1 MKNKYPFTKQEGLK
15 DCGAACMQMIIKY
28 YNGYISIND
37 LNEIL
42 ETTKEGVSAYNIVE
56 GAKLLGFNS
65 EGIKCKIE
73 ELSNVSSFLPTI
85 AHVTINKKF
94 DHYIVIYKV
103 DLNKGTLLIADPQDK
118 IKKIKLTEFKEI
130 YNDILIIMYPVKPIE
145 KRNAE
150 NHFKNYILTIIKSLI
165 KELKLLLIMSI
176 IYMLLSVFLSF
187 YIKVLFDKIYYTNTI
202 LTLIYIFF
210 IISKLN
216 QIFIHYLRNKILIVL
231 NMKVDCNL
239 SLYTFGKL
247 LSLPY
252 SYYRNKTTGEI
263 VTRYTDISK
272 IRQSLNKIIL
282 SVFLD
287 LPLAI
292 LSFIVMYIINKE
304 LSFIALIIMILY
316 SLVVILYNKILKRN
330 YNKIQYLEADK
341 NSKLVE
347 SIASL
352 DTINGLK
359 IQKFISKKFEY
370 VYIKYLKGISKIDNI
385 LNTQELLK
393 KFISEI
399 GEMTLLLIGIFY
411 VKDNVITLGSL
422 LAFNSMLGFFLS
434 PIKNLLDLDYLIIE
448 SKKIVKKLSEMVY
461 EEEEAKLIKQS
472 GDILIENLS
481 YSKTSKL
488 ILKDINIDISKG
500 EKVIITGPS
509 GSGKSTLLKILMKFY
524 NDYEGKITING
535 HNIKAVDPC
544 ISYISQNEKIFSDTI
559 YNNIVLDNS
568 NDLNKVVELCHLD
581 ELIDSNLGYNKVIE
595 EDGFNIS
602 GGQKQRIVLARTLLK
617 DFEILLIDEGM
628 NQIDINL
635 ERKILKK
642 IFNVYKDKTIIIVS
656 HRLENLDLFDRLIT
670 IEKGIITRNIKKNGR
685 NNKFTK

>member
-292 LSFIVMYIINKE
+292 LSFIVMYIISKE

-488 ILKDINIDISKG
+488 ILKNININISKG

-544 ISYISQNEKIFSDTI
+544 INYISQNEKIFSDTI

>member
-1 MKNKYPFTKQEGLK
+1 
-15 DCGAACMQMIIKY
+15 
-28 YNGYISIND
+28 
-37 LNEIL
+37 
-42 ETTKEGVSAYNIVE
+42 
-56 GAKLLGFNS
+56 
-65 EGIKCKIE
+65 
-73 ELSNVSSFLPTI
+73 
-85 AHVTINKKF
+85 
-94 DHYIVIYKV
+94 
-103 DLNKGTLLIADPQDK
+103 
-118 IKKIKLTEFKEI
+118 
-130 YNDILIIMYPVKPIE
+130 
-145 KRNAE
+145 
-150 NHFKNYILTIIKSLI
+150 
-165 KELKLLLIMSI
+165 
-176 IYMLLSVFLSF
+176 
-187 YIKVLFDKIYYTNTI
+187 
-202 LTLIYIFF
+202 
-210 IISKLN
+210 
-216 QIFIHYLRNKILIVL
+216 
-231 NMKVDCNL
+231 
-239 SLYTFGKL
+239 
-247 LSLPY
+247 
-252 SYYRNKTTGEI
+252 
-263 VTRYTDISK
+263 
-272 IRQSLNKIIL
+272 
-282 SVFLD
+282 
-287 LPLAI
+287 
-292 LSFIVMYIINKE
+292 
-304 LSFIALIIMILY
+304 MILY

-370 VYIKYLKGISKIDNI
+370 VYIKYLKGISKIDNV

-411 VKDNVITLGSL
+411 VKDNVITIGSL

-500 EKVIITGPS
+500 EKVIITGHS

-535 HNIKAVDPC
+535 HNIKAVDSC

-642 IFNVYKDKTIIIVS
+642 IFNIYKDKTIIIVS

>member
-292 LSFIVMYIINKE
+292 LSFIVMYIISKE

-488 ILKDINIDISKG
+488 ILKNININISKG

-544 ISYISQNEKIFSDTI
+544 INYISQNEKIFSDTI

-670 IEKGIITRNIKKNGR
+670 IEKGIMTRNIKKNGR

>member
-118 IKKIKLTEFKEI
+118 IKKFKLTEFKEI

-370 VYIKYLKGISKIDNI
+370 VYIKYLKGISKIDNV

-411 VKDNVITLGSL
+411 VKDNVITIGSL

-500 EKVIITGPS
+500 EKVIITGHS

-642 IFNVYKDKTIIIVS
+642 IFNIYKDKTIIIVS